1 MESFCQAGIT
11 PQAILQITLSKGL
24 VWPETEL
31 PHKISKCIPIAF
43 TVAVSTFSGFKH
55 SQSGESRVYTKPK
68 YLHNG
73 KNIADIGN
81 RGTAEAV

>member
-1 MESFCQAGIT
+1 MESFC
-11 PQAILQITLSKGL
+11 QITLSKGL

-31 PHKISKCIPIAF
+31 PHMISKCIPIAF
-43 TVAVSTFSGFKH
+43 TAAISTFSGFKH

-81 RGTAEAV
+81 RETAEAV